1 MIQAVGWGSSVILLI
16 TLILQIRKQWKTE
29 TNEGVSKGL
38 FAGQTAASL
47 GFLIYSFITGELV
60 FAFTNLLL
68 TVSNAV
74 GVYIYLKN
82 QSSVKGK
89 AARQRSNKDICDES

>member
-1 MIQAVGWGSSVILLI
+1 MENGDE
-16 TLILQIRKQWKTE
+16 RR
-29 TNEGVSKGL
+29 VSKGL

-74 GVYIYLKN
+74 GVYIYLRN
-82 QSSVKGK
+82 QLSVKGK